1 MLVPYRWL
9 KDYIETDLPVK
20 ELAEKMVATGN
31 GVEAITE
38 LGADIKN
45 VVVGKIVKLEKHP
58 DADKLQICQ
67 IDVGTE
73 TLQIVT
79 GADNVFEGALV
90 PVALCG
96 SELPNGMKIKKGK
109 LRGVESYGMLC
120 SGEELCLKEGDYP
133 GAEVYGILILSGD
146 WTPGTDIRKVI
157 MKDDTVIEF
166 EIGANRPDC
175 LSVLGIAREAAA
187 ALDIPIKIPD
197 AAYSEDKNDDIHN
210 YVDVE
215 VTDTDLCPR
224 YMAKAVKNVKIGPS
238 PDWMQARL
246 RAAGIRP
253 ISNIVD
259 ITNFV
264 MLETGQPMH
273 AYDDKDIRGRKIIV
287 RRAEDGETMK
297 TLDGKEREFTSS
309 MLLIADAEGPTGIA
323 GVMGGENS
331 EIKEDT
337 KTVIYE
343 AAKFMYGNI
352 RQTSRGLGLATEAS
366 MRFSKGVDTANV
378 EYAINRCCQL
388 TEMLGAGEIVGGT
401 IDILSEDLSEKEII
415 VKAQDINGILGTNLS
430 AMEMK
435 RCLDRVFL
443 KTELDATELRVHIP
457 HIRGDIDG
465 KADIAEE
472 VARIYGYD
480 NIPENEVQG
489 RIMAVKRDMEVFTDL
504 VRHYITGNGFFE
516 CITYS
521 FTGKAD
527 WDKLLLPE
535 DSFLRRAVK
544 IRNPLG
550 DDTAYMRTTLIADA
564 LKVMATNF
572 KHKNKNVK
580 IFEIDKVYLPKEL
593 PLTELPEERKKMVLA
608 MSGDDADFYRLKE
621 IVENIFEICRVEGGI
636 DVVAGG
642 EPYFHPGRKAL
653 MMLGDKLVGQ
663 LGEIHPDVQE
673 NFGIPEKVYVAQMDM
688 ESLFEASGTK
698 IRFAPLPK
706 YPAIERDI
714 AITVDKDAEAGTIR
728 KAILKN
734 GGKYIENVELF
745 DVYEGE
751 QLERG
756 KKSLAYALTFR
767 SATGT
772 LTDENIAKDMKRILA
787 KLEED
792 FGAAL
797 RS

>member
-120 SGEELCLKEGDYP
+120 SGEELCLKESDYP

-146 WTPGTDIRKVI
+146 WAPGTDIRKVI

-323 GVMGGENS
+323 GIMGGENS

-564 LKVMATNF
+564 LKVMATNL

-787 KLEED
+787 NLETD

>member
-120 SGEELCLKEGDYP
+120 SGEELCLKESDYP

-146 WTPGTDIRKVI
+146 WAPGTDIRKVI

-187 ALDIPIKIPD
+187 ALDIPVKIPD

-401 IDILSEDLSEKEII
+401 IDILSEDLSEKEIV

-457 HIRGDIDG
+457 HIRGDIDE

-564 LKVMATNF
+564 LKVMATNL

-593 PLTELPEERKKMVLA
+593 PLTGLPEERKKMVLA

-751 QLERG
+751 QLGKG

-787 KLEED
+787 NLETD

>member
-120 SGEELCLKEGDYP
+120 SGEELCLKESDYP

-146 WTPGTDIRKVI
+146 WAPGTDIRKVI

-210 YVDVE
+210 YVNVE

-323 GVMGGENS
+323 GIMGGENS
-331 EIKEDT
+331 EIKQDT

-401 IDILSEDLSEKEII
+401 IDILSEDLSEKEIV

-564 LKVMATNF
+564 LKVMATNL

-608 MSGDDADFYRLKE
+608 MSGDDSDFYRLKE

-751 QLERG
+751 QLGKG

-787 KLEED
+787 NLETD

>member
-146 WTPGTDIRKVI
+146 WAPGTDIRKVI

-187 ALDIPIKIPD
+187 ALDIPVKIPD

-337 KTVIYE
+337 QTVIYE

-401 IDILSEDLSEKEII
+401 IDILSEDLSEKEIV

-489 RIMAVKRDMEVFTDL
+489 RIMTVKRDMEVFTDL

-564 LKVMATNF
+564 LKVMATNL

-608 MSGDDADFYRLKE
+608 MSGDDVDFYRLKE

-751 QLERG
+751 QLGKG

-772 LTDENIAKDMKRILA
+772 LTDENIVKDMKRILA
-787 KLEED
+787 DLKTD

>member
-120 SGEELCLKEGDYP
+120 SGEELCLKESDYP

-146 WTPGTDIRKVI
+146 WAPGTDIRKVI

-187 ALDIPIKIPD
+187 ALDIPVKIPD

-401 IDILSEDLSEKEII
+401 IDILSEDLSEKEIV

-564 LKVMATNF
+564 LKVMATNL

-593 PLTELPEERKKMVLA
+593 PLTGLPEERKKMVLA

-751 QLERG
+751 QLGKG

-787 KLEED
+787 NLETD

>member
-120 SGEELCLKEGDYP
+120 SGEELCLKESDYP

-146 WTPGTDIRKVI
+146 WAPGTDIRKVI

-564 LKVMATNF
+564 LKVMATNL

-728 KAILKN
+728 KAILKS

>member
-120 SGEELCLKEGDYP
+120 SGEELCLKESDYP

-146 WTPGTDIRKVI
+146 WAPGTDIRKVI

-187 ALDIPIKIPD
+187 ALDIPVKIPD

-401 IDILSEDLSEKEII
+401 IDILSEDLSEKEIV

-443 KTELDATELRVHIP
+443 KTELDGGY
-457 HIRGDIDG
+457 RGRSG
-465 KADIAEE
+465 
-472 VARIYGYD
+472 
-480 NIPENEVQG
+480 P
-489 RIMAVKRDMEVFTDL
+489 DL
-504 VRHYITGNGFFE
+504 WI
-516 CITYS
+516 
-521 FTGKAD
+521 
-527 WDKLLLPE
+527 
-535 DSFLRRAVK
+535 
-544 IRNPLG
+544 
-550 DDTAYMRTTLIADA
+550 
-564 LKVMATNF
+564 
-572 KHKNKNVK
+572 
-580 IFEIDKVYLPKEL
+580 
-593 PLTELPEERKKMVLA
+593 
-608 MSGDDADFYRLKE
+608 
-621 IVENIFEICRVEGGI
+621 
-636 DVVAGG
+636 
-642 EPYFHPGRKAL
+642 
-653 MMLGDKLVGQ
+653 
-663 LGEIHPDVQE
+663 
-673 NFGIPEKVYVAQMDM
+673 
-688 ESLFEASGTK
+688 
-698 IRFAPLPK
+698 
-706 YPAIERDI
+706 
-714 AITVDKDAEAGTIR
+714 
-728 KAILKN
+728 
-734 GGKYIENVELF
+734 
-745 DVYEGE
+745 
-751 QLERG
+751 
-756 KKSLAYALTFR
+756 
-767 SATGT
+767 
-772 LTDENIAKDMKRILA
+772 
-787 KLEED
+787 
-792 FGAAL
+792 
-797 RS
+797 

>member
-120 SGEELCLKEGDYP
+120 SGEELCLKESDYP

-146 WTPGTDIRKVI
+146 WAPGTDIRKVI

-187 ALDIPIKIPD
+187 ALDIPVNFPD
-197 AAYSEDKNDDIHN
+197 ADYREYKNDDIHN

-287 RRAEDGETMK
+287 RRAEDGETLK
-297 TLDGKEREFTSS
+297 TLDGKEREVTSS
-309 MLLIADAEGPTGIA
+309 MLLMADAEGPTGIA

-401 IDILSEDLSEKEII
+401 IDILSEDLSEKEIV

-564 LKVMATNF
+564 LKVMATNL

-593 PLTELPEERKKMVLA
+593 PLTGLPEERKKMVLA

-751 QLERG
+751 QLGKG

-787 KLEED
+787 NLETD

>member
-120 SGEELCLKEGDYP
+120 SGEELCLKESDYP

-146 WTPGTDIRKVI
+146 WAPGTDIRKVI

-401 IDILSEDLSEKEII
+401 IDILSEDLSEKEIV

-564 LKVMATNF
+564 LKVMATNL

-751 QLERG
+751 QLEKG

>member
-120 SGEELCLKEGDYP
+120 SGEELCLKESDYP

-146 WTPGTDIRKVI
+146 WAPGTDIRKVI

-210 YVDVE
+210 YVNVE

-323 GVMGGENS
+323 GIMGGENS
-331 EIKEDT
+331 EIKQDT

-401 IDILSEDLSEKEII
+401 IDILSEDLSEKEIV

-564 LKVMATNF
+564 LKVMATNL

-751 QLERG
+751 QLGKG

-787 KLEED
+787 NLETD

>member
-120 SGEELCLKEGDYP
+120 SGEELCLKESDYP

-564 LKVMATNF
+564 LKVMATNL

>member
-120 SGEELCLKEGDYP
+120 SGEELCLKESDYP

-146 WTPGTDIRKVI
+146 WAPGTDIRKVI

-331 EIKEDT
+331 EIKQDT
-337 KTVIYE
+337 QTVIYE

-401 IDILSEDLSEKEII
+401 IDILSEDLSEKEIV

-564 LKVMATNF
+564 LKVMATNL

-751 QLERG
+751 QLGKG

-787 KLEED
+787 NLETD

>member
-120 SGEELCLKEGDYP
+120 SGEELCLKESDYP

-146 WTPGTDIRKVI
+146 WAPGTDIRKVI

-331 EIKEDT
+331 EIKQDT

-401 IDILSEDLSEKEII
+401 IDILSEDLSEKEIV

-564 LKVMATNF
+564 LKVMATNL

-751 QLERG
+751 QLGKG

-787 KLEED
+787 NLETD

>member
-120 SGEELCLKEGDYP
+120 SGEELCLKESDYP

-146 WTPGTDIRKVI
+146 WAPGTDIRKVI

-187 ALDIPIKIPD
+187 ALDIPVKIPD

-401 IDILSEDLSEKEII
+401 IDILSEDLSEKEIV

-564 LKVMATNF
+564 LKVMATNL

-593 PLTELPEERKKMVLA
+593 PLTELPEERKKLVLA

-636 DVVAGG
+636 EVVAGG

-673 NFGIPEKVYVAQMDM
+673 NFGIPKKVYVAQMDM

-751 QLERG
+751 QLGKG

-787 KLEED
+787 NLETD

>member
-120 SGEELCLKEGDYP
+120 SGEELCLKESDYP

-146 WTPGTDIRKVI
+146 WAPGTDIRKVI

-331 EIKEDT
+331 EIKQDT

-401 IDILSEDLSEKEII
+401 IDILSEDLSEKEIV

-564 LKVMATNF
+564 LKVMATNL

-593 PLTELPEERKKMVLA
+593 PLNELPEERKKMVLA

-751 QLERG
+751 QLGKG

-787 KLEED
+787 NLETD

>member
-120 SGEELCLKEGDYP
+120 SGEELCLKESDYP

-146 WTPGTDIRKVI
+146 WAPGTDIRKVI

-401 IDILSEDLSEKEII
+401 IDILSEDLSEKEIV

-564 LKVMATNF
+564 LKVMATNL

-751 QLERG
+751 QLGKG

-787 KLEED
+787 NLETD

>member
-120 SGEELCLKEGDYP
+120 SGEELCLKESDYP

-146 WTPGTDIRKVI
+146 WAPGTDIRKVI

-187 ALDIPIKIPD
+187 ALDIPVKIPD

-401 IDILSEDLSEKEII
+401 IDILSEDLSEKEIV

-564 LKVMATNF
+564 LKVMATNL

-593 PLTELPEERKKMVLA
+593 PLTGLPEERKKLVLA

-751 QLERG
+751 QLGKG

-787 KLEED
+787 NLETD

>member
-120 SGEELCLKEGDYP
+120 SGEELCLKESDYP

-146 WTPGTDIRKVI
+146 WAPGTDIRKVI

-564 LKVMATNF
+564 LKVMATNL

-751 QLERG
+751 QLGKG

-787 KLEED
+787 NLETD

>member
-120 SGEELCLKEGDYP
+120 SGEELCLKESDYP

-401 IDILSEDLSEKEII
+401 IDILSEDLSEKEIV

-564 LKVMATNF
+564 LKVMATNL

-751 QLERG
+751 QLGKG

>member
-146 WTPGTDIRKVI
+146 WAPGTDIRKVI

-401 IDILSEDLSEKEII
+401 IDILSEDLSEKEIV

-564 LKVMATNF
+564 LKVMATNL

>member
-120 SGEELCLKEGDYP
+120 SGEELCLKESDYP

-401 IDILSEDLSEKEII
+401 IDILSEDLSEKEIV

-564 LKVMATNF
+564 LKVMATNL

>member
-120 SGEELCLKEGDYP
+120 SGEELCLKESDYP

-146 WTPGTDIRKVI
+146 WAPGTDIRKVI

-331 EIKEDT
+331 EIKQDT

-401 IDILSEDLSEKEII
+401 IDILSEDLSEKEIV

-564 LKVMATNF
+564 LKVMATNL

-593 PLTELPEERKKMVLA
+593 PLTGLPEERKKLVLA

-751 QLERG
+751 QLGKG

-787 KLEED
+787 NLETD

>member
-120 SGEELCLKEGDYP
+120 SGEELCLKESDYP

-146 WTPGTDIRKVI
+146 WAPGTDIRKVI

-210 YVDVE
+210 YVNVE

-323 GVMGGENS
+323 GIMGGENS
-331 EIKEDT
+331 EIKPDT

-401 IDILSEDLSEKEII
+401 IDILSEDLSEKEIV

-564 LKVMATNF
+564 LKVMATNL

-751 QLERG
+751 QLGKG

-787 KLEED
+787 NLETD

>member
-1 MLVPYRWL
+1 
-9 KDYIETDLPVK
+9 
-20 ELAEKMVATGN
+20 
-31 GVEAITE
+31 
-38 LGADIKN
+38 
-45 VVVGKIVKLEKHP
+45 
-58 DADKLQICQ
+58 
-67 IDVGTE
+67 
-73 TLQIVT
+73 
-79 GADNVFEGALV
+79 
-90 PVALCG
+90 
-96 SELPNGMKIKKGK
+96 
-109 LRGVESYGMLC
+109 
-120 SGEELCLKEGDYP
+120 
-133 GAEVYGILILSGD
+133 
-146 WTPGTDIRKVI
+146 
-157 MKDDTVIEF
+157 
-166 EIGANRPDC
+166 
-175 LSVLGIAREAAA
+175 
-187 ALDIPIKIPD
+187 
-197 AAYSEDKNDDIHN
+197 
-210 YVDVE
+210 
-215 VTDTDLCPR
+215 
-224 YMAKAVKNVKIGPS
+224 
-238 PDWMQARL
+238 
-246 RAAGIRP
+246 
-253 ISNIVD
+253 
-259 ITNFV
+259 
-264 MLETGQPMH
+264 MH

-401 IDILSEDLSEKEII
+401 IDILSEDLSEKEIV

-564 LKVMATNF
+564 LKVMATNL

-751 QLERG
+751 QLGKG

>member
-1 MLVPYRWL
+1 M
-9 KDYIETDLPVK
+9 
-20 ELAEKMVATGN
+20 
-31 GVEAITE
+31 
-38 LGADIKN
+38 
-45 VVVGKIVKLEKHP
+45 
-58 DADKLQICQ
+58 
-67 IDVGTE
+67 
-73 TLQIVT
+73 
-79 GADNVFEGALV
+79 
-90 PVALCG
+90 
-96 SELPNGMKIKKGK
+96 
-109 LRGVESYGMLC
+109 
-120 SGEELCLKEGDYP
+120 
-133 GAEVYGILILSGD
+133 
-146 WTPGTDIRKVI
+146 
-157 MKDDTVIEF
+157 
-166 EIGANRPDC
+166 
-175 LSVLGIAREAAA
+175 
-187 ALDIPIKIPD
+187 
-197 AAYSEDKNDDIHN
+197 
-210 YVDVE
+210 
-215 VTDTDLCPR
+215 
-224 YMAKAVKNVKIGPS
+224 
-238 PDWMQARL
+238 
-246 RAAGIRP
+246 
-253 ISNIVD
+253 
-259 ITNFV
+259 
-264 MLETGQPMH
+264 
-273 AYDDKDIRGRKIIV
+273 
-287 RRAEDGETMK
+287 
-297 TLDGKEREFTSS
+297 
-309 MLLIADAEGPTGIA
+309 
-323 GVMGGENS
+323 
-331 EIKEDT
+331 
-337 KTVIYE
+337 
-343 AAKFMYGNI
+343 
-352 RQTSRGLGLATEAS
+352 
-366 MRFSKGVDTANV
+366 
-378 EYAINRCCQL
+378 
-388 TEMLGAGEIVGGT
+388 
-401 IDILSEDLSEKEII
+401 
-415 VKAQDINGILGTNLS
+415 
-430 AMEMK
+430 
-435 RCLDRVFL
+435 
-443 KTELDATELRVHIP
+443 
-457 HIRGDIDG
+457 
-465 KADIAEE
+465 ADIAEE

-564 LKVMATNF
+564 LKVMATNL

-593 PLTELPEERKKMVLA
+593 PLTGLPEERKKMVLA

-751 QLERG
+751 QLGKG

-787 KLEED
+787 NLETD

>member
-120 SGEELCLKEGDYP
+120 SGEELCLKESDYP

-146 WTPGTDIRKVI
+146 WAPGTDIRKVI

-187 ALDIPIKIPD
+187 ALDIPVKIPD

-297 TLDGKEREFTSS
+297 TLDGREREFTSS

-401 IDILSEDLSEKEII
+401 IDILSEDLSEKEIV

-564 LKVMATNF
+564 LKVMATNL

-593 PLTELPEERKKMVLA
+593 PLTGLPEERKKMVLA

-653 MMLGDKLVGQ
+653 MMLGDKLVAQ

-751 QLERG
+751 QLGKG

-787 KLEED
+787 NLETD

>member
-120 SGEELCLKEGDYP
+120 SGEELCLKESDYP

-146 WTPGTDIRKVI
+146 WAPGTDIRKVI

-323 GVMGGENS
+323 GIMGGENS
-331 EIKEDT
+331 EIKQDT

-401 IDILSEDLSEKEII
+401 IDILSEDLSEKEIV

-564 LKVMATNF
+564 LKVMATNL

-751 QLERG
+751 QLGKG

-787 KLEED
+787 NLETD

>member
-120 SGEELCLKEGDYP
+120 SGEELCLKESDYP

-146 WTPGTDIRKVI
+146 WAPGTDIRKVI

-309 MLLIADAEGPTGIA
+309 MLLIADAEDPTGIA
-323 GVMGGENS
+323 GIMGGENS
-331 EIKEDT
+331 EIKQDT

-401 IDILSEDLSEKEII
+401 IDILSEDLSEKEIV

-564 LKVMATNF
+564 LKVMATNL

-751 QLERG
+751 QLGKG

-787 KLEED
+787 NLETD